1 MKMFFTY
8 SGKFNFGRT
17 KSHPPYD
24 FLKITIEG
32 DVVLPCKK
40 FFGLILLCL
49 KMNCTFSL
57 PHLDFLSYVCY
68 TLYRLKTG

>member
-32 DVVLPCKK
+32 AVVLPVKI
-40 FFGLILLCL
+40 FLGLFLFRV
-49 KMNCTFSL
+49 KMKCTFSL
-57 PHLDFLSYVCY
+57 PHLDFFSYVCY